1 MPYVINTTS
10 GNKTFYIG
18 DTQFNTET
26 ALTLPGR
33 NVPDYGE
40 PVDTNFV
47 HLLENF
53 ADGTPPQSSTTL
65 TGQLWYDTS
74 DSIMKVYNGASWVA
88 VTNIAISEGAPG
100 GSVSEGNMYFDET
113 IRKLKIYYDSMW
125 IDTSYAG
132 EISSAYNT
140 IAQGSPLLYGTRVR
154 NIFLT
159 RESDDRD
166 VPVLAI
172 TQSYDGLN
180 SIGITNGTLS
190 TLYGSETLICVL
202 SRNETFVV
210 KDATT
215 NSEEENLNWYG
226 ELTQPGGIGTLI
238 QPGLNMRK
246 DATAEYPIASLAQRA
261 QTSYNLNLGSY
272 GADGANIAAAN
283 VFRHD
288 ADNLPAA
295 NIAYDLG
302 SPTNVFAEAWVNDV

>member
-1 MPYVINTTS
+1 MPYVINNTS
-10 GNKTFYIG
+10 GTKTFYVG
-18 DTQFNTET
+18 DVQFNTET

-47 HLLENF
+47 HILENF
-53 ADGTPPQSSTTL
+53 ANGTPPQASTIL

-74 DSIMKVYNGASWVA
+74 DGIMKVYNGTAWVA
-88 VTNIAISEGAPG
+88 ITNIPISEGTPG

-140 IAQGSPLLYGTRVR
+140 IPQGSPLLYGTRIR
-154 NIFLT
+154 NIFLR

-172 TQSYDGLN
+172 TQSYDGLD
-180 SIGITNGTLS
+180 SLDIVNGTVT

-202 SRNETFVV
+202 SRNPAFVV
-210 KDATT
+210 KNATT
-215 NSEEENLNWYG
+215 NSEEE
-226 ELTQPGGIGTLI
+226 
-238 QPGLNMRK
+238 K
-246 DATAEYPIASLAQRA
+246 
-261 QTSYNLNLGSY
+261 
-272 GADGANIAAAN
+272 
-283 VFRHD
+283 
-288 ADNLPAA
+288 
-295 NIAYDLG
+295 
-302 SPTNVFAEAWVNDV
+302 